1 MSNDSQWT
9 EIIKKALED
18 CESKPMRFS
27 DKGETGG
34 NDDRLGL
41 KKLIAEITSSHKK
54 GRLYVW
60 RYDRI
65 FRETQKA
72 LEFLKLCHEHN
83 VEIVSISEPL
93 PEGSSSLALKT
104 MFVQLLFINASM
116 QRDTIIE
123 NTRNGLAYKR
133 SNREYISSIVP
144 FGYRLIEG
152 EIIQVEQEANAVK
165 RLFDLYE
172 SGEYGYKKLADK
184 LTEEGHYFNN
194 RPFKVHNIW
203 SILDNSVYYGMV
215 KGGTFGEYRGN
226 FEPIISESQFKQ
238 AQVIRKSRCV
248 KKVNNRE
255 YLLRKKIVCPYCGR
269 KLSPMWQWNHSK
281 TKRLHYYYCANREC
295 QGIYIPA
302 TKIEKQVLIA
312 LKNFIRKDTIYQ
324 GIITEIDAQ
333 MKQLMKKEKRIDQ
346 KRSNS
351 RIEIIQQF
359 EEGKITLDE
368 MKRLLNSFEDKQSS
382 QTLTISQYQIQL
394 DRLLELQEHSV
405 QRLILNHV
413 NTVSVQKDKRIN
425 GIYLQGI
432 SETFISGKRRGC
444 N

>member
-1 MSNDSQWT
+1 M
-9 EIIKKALED
+9 
-18 CESKPMRFS
+18 
-27 DKGETGG
+27 
-34 NDDRLGL
+34 
-41 KKLIAEITSSHKK
+41 
-54 GRLYVW
+54 
-60 RYDRI
+60 
-65 FRETQKA
+65 
-72 LEFLKLCHEHN
+72 
-83 VEIVSISEPL
+83 
-93 PEGSSSLALKT
+93 
-104 MFVQLLFINASM
+104 
-116 QRDTIIE
+116 
-123 NTRNGLAYKR
+123 
-133 SNREYISSIVP
+133 
-144 FGYRLIEG
+144 
-152 EIIQVEQEANAVK
+152 
-165 RLFDLYE
+165 
-172 SGEYGYKKLADK
+172 
-184 LTEEGHYFNN
+184 
-194 RPFKVHNIW
+194 
-203 SILDNSVYYGMV
+203 
-215 KGGTFGEYRGN
+215 
-226 FEPIISESQFKQ
+226 
-238 AQVIRKSRCV
+238 
-248 KKVNNRE
+248 
-255 YLLRKKIVCPYCGR
+255 LRKKIVCPYCGR